1 MPDEKTVQVLYRELV
16 RFLRCRKKLGRK
28 SEGGHEVT
36 QKGFTLLEVLIGLIV
51 LAVGLLA
58 AAGMQITSIKGNHS
72 GSNLTRAT
80 ILCQDKLEELKNTR
94 YSAPTLA
101 GGQPPQQITES
112 GMNYTIQYDVTPLGN
127 TMKEIEAT
135 VEWSDRG
142 VHRVTL
148 STIKSR

>member
-1 MPDEKTVQVLYRELV
+1 M
-16 RFLRCRKKLGRK
+16 
-28 SEGGHEVT
+28 T
-36 QKGFTLLEVLIGLIV
+36 QKGFTLLEVLMGLIV

-58 AAGMQITSIKGNHS
+58 AAEMQITSIKGNHS

-80 ILCQDKLEELKNTR
+80 ILCQDKLEELKNAR
-94 YSAPTLA
+94 YSDPALIS
-101 GGQPPQQITES
+101 GQPPQQITES
-112 GMNYTIQYDVTPLGN
+112 GMDYTIRYDVTPLGN

-142 VHRVTL
+142 GHRVTL